1 MTASASDAPVRPAGL
16 RTRSGN
22 AMQRTRTAILDAAL
36 DCLATQGVRRTT
48 MTDLALAGGVAK
60 ATLYNHFRTKDD
72 VLAALV
78 DAQVAALADACRVV
92 AQEVGLAAALEH
104 AADHLAGLSA
114 LRRVA
119 DEEPALLAALAAPG
133 DGRGWQS
140 ARAAVASVLAA
151 GGAPAGDAEVE
162 LVLRWALS
170 QLHWPAGPATA
181 GLLAAGLGESARP
194 APGRAEPGAE
204 PSGLG
209 WPAGSARLRITHDD
223 ERR

>member
-1 MTASASDAPVRPAGL
+1 MTATASDAPVRAAGL

-48 MTDLALAGGVAK
+48 MTDLAVVGGIAK

-78 DAQVAALADACRVV
+78 DAQVAALGEACAVV
-92 AQEVGLAAALEH
+92 ATEVGLTAALEH
-104 AADHLAGLSA
+104 AAAQLAGIPA

-133 DGRGWQS
+133 DGRGWES
-140 ARAAVASVLAA
+140 ARTSVAAVLSA
-151 GGAPAGDAEVE
+151 GGAQAGEAEVE
-162 LVLRWALS
+162 LVLRWLLS
-170 QLHWPAGPATA
+170 QLHWPAGPASA
-181 GLLAAGLGESARP
+181 ALLAGSLA
-194 APGRAEPGAE
+194 APGSGAGTAAGA
-204 PSGLG
+204 SGLG
-209 WPAGSARLRITHDD
+209 WPSGSARLRTTHDD
-223 ERR
+223 DRR